1 MFEHITKEFIRTHQF
16 QAEVPTVKPPAQ
28 SFRLMSAR
36 NLPPTDT
43 ELQLELRGKFVEIMA
58 TTFKKN
64 YAELESRCYI
74 SEAAMRK
81 YLNGRRPINTFVVA
95 RFCVG
100 ARLSLEKTCELFKL
114 CGHILSPEVYRLDA
128 IVVDTLKCGETIQDF
143 YEVTKA
149 YGLDEIWKSWDKLS
163 NTS

>member
-1 MFEHITKEFIRTHQF
+1 MFENVTKEFIRTHEF
-16 QAEVPTVKPPAQ
+16 QAEVPTVELPAQ

-43 ELQLELRGKFVEIMA
+43 ELQIELRKKFIEIMA
-58 TTFKKN
+58 TTFDKS
-64 YAELESRCYI
+64 YAKLESRCYI

-81 YLNGRRPINTFVVA
+81 YLNGRRQINTFVVA

-128 IVVDTLKCGETIQDF
+128 IVVDTLKCGETIEDF
-143 YEVTKA
+143 YRATKD
-149 YGLDEIWKSWDKLS
+149 YGLDGIWKSWDKLS
-163 NTS
+163 NAS

>member
-16 QAEVPTVKPPAQ
+16 QAEVPTVELPAQ
-28 SFRLMSAR
+28 SFRLTPNK

-43 ELQLELRGKFVEIMA
+43 ELQIELRRKFVEIMA

-64 YAELESRCYI
+64 YATLESCCYI

-81 YLNGRRPINTFVVA
+81 YLNGSRSIKLEVVA

-100 ARLSLEKTCELFKL
+100 ARLSLEKTRELFKL
-114 CGHILSPEVYRLDA
+114 CGHILSPEIYRLDA
-128 IVVDTLKCGETIQDF
+128 IVVDTLKCGESIQDF

-149 YGLDEIWKSWDKLS
+149 YGLNEIWKSWDKLS

>member
-1 MFEHITKEFIRTHQF
+1 MQ
-16 QAEVPTVKPPAQ
+16 
-28 SFRLMSAR
+28 
-36 NLPPTDT
+36 N
-43 ELQLELRGKFVEIMA
+43 ELRCKLVEIMVA
-58 TTFKKN
+58 AFDKN
-64 YAELESRCYI
+64 YAKLESCCYI

-81 YLNGRRPINTFVVA
+81 YLNGSRPIKISVVA

-128 IVVDTLKCGETIQDF
+128 IVADTLKCGETIEDF
-143 YEVTKA
+143 YHTTKA

-163 NTS
+163 NAS